1 MKCIECDK
9 EISEDDEDGKVHSM
23 IHLLIEQL
31 NKLPREY
38 GEAAMLQ
45 LMIGNT
51 KLSKEEFLD
60 KISLRWD
67 FLNNE

>member
-1 MKCIECDK
+1 
-9 EISEDDEDGKVHSM
+9 M
-23 IHLLIEQL
+23 IHLLIQQL
-31 NKLPREY
+31 NKLPTEY
-38 GEAAMLQ
+38 GEVAMLQ